1 MNIPVVTTWDGI
13 DEIETDHPLY
23 TGRAGG
29 MGDRAGNFAVQNSDL
44 VLAVGNRLSIRQV
57 GFNHETW
64 AREAYVIVNDID
76 SEE

>member
-29 MGDRAGNFAVQNSDL
+29 MEI
-44 VLAVGNRLSIRQV
+44 VLEILRYK
-57 GFNHETW
+57 T
-64 AREAYVIVNDID
+64 VI
-76 SEE
+76 